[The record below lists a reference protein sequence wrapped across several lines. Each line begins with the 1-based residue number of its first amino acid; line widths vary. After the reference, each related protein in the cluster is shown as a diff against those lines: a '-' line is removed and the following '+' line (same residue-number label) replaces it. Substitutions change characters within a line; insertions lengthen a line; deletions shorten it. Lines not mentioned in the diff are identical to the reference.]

1 MNPPVTA
8 PAPASVSALPS
19 APASA
24 LAPGS
29 KPRARLDAI
38 DWLRGLAVVLMIQT
52 HLYDSW
58 CSAAAKATEAYA
70 WTRYLGG
77 LPSRMFLLLVGV
89 SMAIRYESQIARQ
102 VDRPTMVRTAAKRG
116 LEILGLA
123 YLFRIQEWF
132 LGGRYDWHDI
142 FRVDIL
148 NCIGASMI
156 VTAFIAAPRKGRP
169 QIAACLAAAA
179 IAIALGPV
187 LGPHHYPD
195 WLPRQL
201 TAYLGGERPL
211 AWFPLFP
218 WLAWPLVGVVIG
230 HYWVRESATPRR
242 QAIAFVVS
250 GAVGLALT
258 YAVIGVRRF
267 FPHFLPYPSD
277 MVQQMGPG
285 TFFYRLGTIGPMA
298 LAGYLVTRYLNF
310 GFSPMR
316 QLGQTSLLVYW
327 VHVELVYGLLFAR
340 LHHRLSMT
348 QATIGLVLMTAAMLG
363 LSVLRT
369 KYWPGLPRRKGGN
382 LNSAVARL

>member
-1 MNPPVTA
+1 VNPPVTA

-132 LGGRYDWHDI
+132 LGGRYD
-142 FRVDIL
+142 
-148 NCIGASMI
+148 
-156 VTAFIAAPRKGRP
+156 
-169 QIAACLAAAA
+169 
-179 IAIALGPV
+179 
-187 LGPHHYPD
+187 
-195 WLPRQL
+195 
-201 TAYLGGERPL
+201 
-211 AWFPLFP
+211 
-218 WLAWPLVGVVIG
+218 
-230 HYWVRESATPRR
+230 
-242 QAIAFVVS
+242 
-250 GAVGLALT
+250 
-258 YAVIGVRRF
+258 
-267 FPHFLPYPSD
+267 
-277 MVQQMGPG
+277 
-285 TFFYRLGTIGPMA
+285 
-298 LAGYLVTRYLNF
+298 
-310 GFSPMR
+310 
-316 QLGQTSLLVYW
+316 
-327 VHVELVYGLLFAR
+327 
-340 LHHRLSMT
+340 
-348 QATIGLVLMTAAMLG
+348 
-363 LSVLRT
+363 
-369 KYWPGLPRRKGGN
+369 
-382 LNSAVARL
+382 